1 MKNHYLKLIIVS
13 FSLFIFSSCERH
25 LVLSGK
31 VIDSTTN
38 EPIDSVF
45 VEFNGGKKGN
55 FNKSHCET
63 YTDSTGTY
71 ETSMMIGCA
80 FGCYDVMSSF
90 SKNGYKTKQEFNF
103 EKGIVVL
110 EKE

>member
-1 MKNHYLKLIIVS
+1 MIKNLTSIFVVL
-13 FSLFIFSSCERH
+13 LCLIFSSCERH

-31 VIDSTTN
+31 VVDSATN

-55 FNKSHCET
+55 YNKSHCET
-63 YTDSTGTY
+63 YTDLTGNY

-80 FGCYDVMSSF
+80 FGCYDFISSF
-90 SKNGYKTKQEFNF
+90 SKTGYKTKQEFNF
-103 EKGIVVL
+103 ENGTVIL
-110 EKE
+110 MKE